1 MRVWIGRSCKGTIR
15 FVWIVVITA
24 LVPLPAIAGDP
35 GTAKPT
41 PSIRESATQIVAR
54 DVSAARVPAVRA
66 RAARQGSTSPASTS
80 FFKSRPGMIALA
92 VVAAGTGYAIY
103 SAQHDRIHSAGKQ

>member
-1 MRVWIGRSCKGTIR
+1 MRVWIARSCKSTIR

-24 LVPLPAIAGDP
+24 LVPLPAIAGDT
-35 GTAKPT
+35 GTENRT

-66 RAARQGSTSPASTS
+66 RAARQGSTSTASTS